1 MEPLEREVIT
11 KVSFDTESLDK
22 AQEKADKLKA
32 TLLEVSMPRARG
44 GDPRIAMTV
53 LADFMYAPHARG

>member
-1 MEPLEREVIT
+1 MEPLEREFIT
-11 KVSFDTESLDK
+11 KVSFDTEPLDK

-44 GDPRIAMTV
+44 GDPRISR
-53 LADFMYAPHARG
+53 PKQ

>member
-1 MEPLEREVIT
+1 MEPLEREFIT

-32 TLLEVSMPRARG
+32 TLLEVKELIREIG
-44 GDPRIAMTV
+44 KTV
-53 LADFMYAPHARG
+53 D